1 MTCHHVR
8 YQDSDQQASD
18 GQHARSAL
26 DQAPTNSHRDP
37 TPPLTEDPV
46 AELNGL
52 RRRLDTLPV
61 IEQSKGI
68 LIGYFGI
75 DADAAFSVLRRW
87 SSHHNIKLRD
97 ISQLLVDAASGQPGP
112 GQPPR
117 QPLDDLIA
125 GLQAGTVG
133 GSRSLPE

>member
-1 MTCHHVR
+1 MTRHHVR
-8 YQDSDQQASD
+8 NQDSDQQASD
-18 GQHARSAL
+18 AQYARSAL
-26 DQAPTNSHRDP
+26 DQAPTNSQRDRTPQP
-37 TPPLTEDPV
+37 TENLL
-46 AELNGL
+46 AELKDL
-52 RRRLDTLPV
+52 RQRLDTLPV

-97 ISQLLVDAASGQPGP
+97 ISKLLVDAASGQPGP

-117 QPLDDLIA
+117 QPLDDLIT
-125 GLQAGTVG
+125 GLQG
-133 GSRSLPE
+133 GDGRRKPIPA